1 MANFFEKLKNGLSKT
16 RENITGKMNEVL
28 GLAMT
33 IDEDL
38 FEELEEVLI
47 TSDVGYET
55 SMELIERLRKKIRLQ
70 KVTEVEKVRD
80 VLKEV
85 VTEFMED
92 EEKIFEVK
100 KPTILLIIGVNG
112 VGKTTS
118 IGKLAYKYKNEGKKK

>member
-70 KVTEVEKVRD
+70 KV
-80 VLKEV
+80 
-85 VTEFMED
+85 VTSQLVMYA
-92 EEKIFEVK
+92 
-100 KPTILLIIGVNG
+100 VN
-112 VGKTTS
+112 
-118 IGKLAYKYKNEGKKK
+118 N